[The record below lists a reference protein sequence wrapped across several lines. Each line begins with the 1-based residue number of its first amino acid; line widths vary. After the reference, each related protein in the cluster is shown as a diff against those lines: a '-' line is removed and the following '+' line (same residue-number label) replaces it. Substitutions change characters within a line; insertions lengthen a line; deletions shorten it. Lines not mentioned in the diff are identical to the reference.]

1 MGRRRKTITEL
12 QSYLQDSNRDTRKRQ
27 NHYFRTILSVE
38 KELQN
43 ILDQLIEIRH
53 QKANNIQL
61 ENYRDYM
68 FKKYERFDYSAKDCY
83 ELAES
88 IRKYVVPLKDKILL
102 EKKKNCKW
110 IRFARGMY
118 QL

>member
-12 QSYLQDSNRDTRKRQ
+12 QSYLQDSNRDTRKKAK
-27 NHYFRTILSVE
+27 TIISEQFLSVE

-43 ILDQLIEIRH
+43 ILNQLIEIRH
-53 QKANNIQL
+53 QKQKYSTREL
-61 ENYRDYM
+61 SRLYVQ
-68 FKKYERFDYSAKDCY
+68 KYERFDYSAIDCY

-102 EKKKNCKW
+102 EKKINCNW